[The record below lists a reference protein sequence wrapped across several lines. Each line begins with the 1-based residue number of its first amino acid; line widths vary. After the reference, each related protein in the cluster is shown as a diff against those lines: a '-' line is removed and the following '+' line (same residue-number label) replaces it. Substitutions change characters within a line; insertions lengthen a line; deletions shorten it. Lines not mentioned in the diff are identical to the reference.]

1 MEKILEEIK
10 KVEREIET
18 YERLRSYTMSRS
30 WRFDIE
36 EKVENGEIITKREL
50 DDYAKRYCCDYII
63 EKLENKL
70 EDLKNEFTE
79 KKEEFFDYL
88 KKI

>member
-10 KVEREIET
+10 KVEKELKT
-18 YERLRSYTMSRS
+18 YESLRSFTMSRT

-36 EKVENGEIITKREL
+36 EKVENGEVITKREL

-70 EDLKNEFTE
+70 EDLKNEFKD

-88 KKI
+88 KKM

>member
-10 KVEREIET
+10 KVESELKT
-18 YERLRSYTMSRS
+18 YESLRSFTMSRT

-36 EKVENGEIITKREL
+36 EKVENGEVITKREL

-70 EDLKNEFTE
+70 EDLKNEFKD